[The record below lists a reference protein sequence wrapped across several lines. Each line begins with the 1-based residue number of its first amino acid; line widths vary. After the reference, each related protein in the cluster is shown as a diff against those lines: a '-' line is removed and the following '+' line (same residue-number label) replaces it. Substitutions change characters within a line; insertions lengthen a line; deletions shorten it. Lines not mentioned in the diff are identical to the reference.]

1 MAEPRRKA
9 GRPPVQHI
17 KHVHVLSLSPALE
30 EKIDSLRE
38 AYILNRL
45 GGRTIEAIGRA
56 ASHPVGFAVVSGA
69 ITALLIKLGLMKE
82 EIAAIQ
88 ELAEGTASAF
98 GKGVDRAD
106 FILKRAWCRFRTM
119 LARPLIGEEEY
130 RRQMTACGSDSPI
143 QTEDAIAVAT
153 ASQER
158 ERIQRERAQVPP

>member
-1 MAEPRRKA
+1 MVEQKPKR
-9 GRPPVQHI
+9 GRPRVQHI
-17 KHVHVLSLSPALE
+17 KHVHVIALSPKLE
-30 EKIDSLRE
+30 EKIDSIRE

-69 ITALLIKLGLMKE
+69 IIALLIKLGLMKD

-98 GKGVDRAD
+98 GKAAEEAD
-106 FILKRAWCRFRTM
+106 FILKRAWCRFRVM
-119 LARPLIGEEEY
+119 LARPFIGEEEY
-130 RRQMTACGSDSPI
+130 LKQVTACGSESPTE
-143 QTEDAIAVAT
+143 TEDAIRVAT

-158 ERIQRERAQVPP
+158 ERIQRERVAVPP